1 METTA
6 IQSVDLDAQR
16 LDGPQLVDLDAV
28 RRGVGAGSVF
38 DAEPQSV
45 EPAKPRNPKYK
56 GAKKGHRGWGTVRKL
71 PSGRFQASYVGPD
84 NMRHKAGGTFDNKR
98 KAEGWLSNEESYME
112 SCRMTGQAWVSP
124 AVRAEQSKATVLLLR
139 DYGKQWI
146 EHRPLKETTR
156 VEYLSKWNNLIEPVL
171 GGIALAD
178 LSAEAVRA
186 WYAGLGSDQPTRRKH
201 AYALLHGICK
211 TALKDELIQRNPCQI
226 DGAMTTR
233 RKREPEILT
242 PAELAIVV
250 REIPARFQALVVIA
264 AWCGMRW
271 GEVTELRAKDFNADC
286 SMVTISR
293 GVTHKGQCRV
303 ASTKSDKVRKVLV
316 PAAIRPQIKAH
327 IKDWADSSRD
337 GQLFVPIRGG
347 CHVNDQVFAE
357 TWYQPALLKANRPG
371 VHLHD
376 LRHFGATMLSHV
388 GASAAEVQAFLGHS
402 TPHMAM
408 QYTAATDERKALLTQ
423 RLSELHEG

>member
-1 METTA
+1 VLELS
-6 IQSVDLDAQR
+6 SVQDLDAH
-16 LDGPQLVDLDAV
+16 
-28 RRGVGAGSVF
+28 
-38 DAEPQSV
+38 EQSDV
-45 EPAKPRNPKYK
+45 ATRPRNPKYK

-71 PSGRFQASYVGPD
+71 PSGKYQASYVGRD
-84 NMRHKAGGTFDNKR
+84 NMRHKADGTFDSKMN
-98 KAEGWLSNEESYME
+98 AEGWLANESAYME
-112 SCRMTGQAWVSP
+112 RCRMTGEAWKSP
-124 AVRAEQSKATVLLLR
+124 AQRAEESKATVLLLR

-146 EHRPLKETTR
+146 EQRPLKETTR
-156 VEYLSKWNNLIEPVL
+156 VEYFSKWNNLIEPAL
-171 GGIALAD
+171 GSIALAD

-250 REIPARFQALVVIA
+250 GEIPARFQALVLLA

-271 GEVTELRAKDFNADC
+271 GEVTELRTGDFKADC
-286 SMVTISR
+286 SMVAISR

-303 ASTKSDKVRKVLV
+303 ASTKSDKVRKVLI
-316 PAAIRPQIKAH
+316 PAAIQPAIKAH
-327 IKDWADSSRD
+327 IKQWADPSRD

-357 TWYQPALLKANRPG
+357 TWYQPALDKANRPG

-408 QYTAATDERKALLTQ
+408 QYTAATDERRTLLAQ
-423 RLSELHEG
+423 RMSELAESA

>member
-1 METTA
+1 MTGEA
-6 IQSVDLDAQR
+6 WKSPAQR
-16 LDGPQLVDLDAV
+16 
-28 RRGVGAGSVF
+28 
-38 DAEPQSV
+38 AE
-45 EPAKPRNPKYK
+45 E
-56 GAKKGHRGWGTVRKL
+56 
-71 PSGRFQASYVGPD
+71 
-84 NMRHKAGGTFDNKR
+84 
-98 KAEGWLSNEESYME
+98 
-112 SCRMTGQAWVSP
+112 
-124 AVRAEQSKATVLLLR
+124 SKATVLLLC

-146 EHRPLKETTR
+146 EQRPLKETTR
-156 VEYLSKWNNLIEPVL
+156 VEYFSKWNNLIEPAL
-171 GGIALAD
+171 GSIALAD

-242 PAELAIVV
+242 PGELAIVV
-250 REIPARFQALVVIA
+250 GEIPARFQALVLLA

-271 GEVTELRAKDFNADC
+271 GEVTELRAGDFKADC
-286 SMVTISR
+286 SMVTIAR
-293 GVTHKGQCRV
+293 GVTHKGKCRV
-303 ASTKSDKVRKVLV
+303 ASTKSDKVRKVLI
-316 PAAIRPQIKAH
+316 PAAIQPAIKAH
-327 IKDWADSSRD
+327 IKEWADSSRD

-357 TWYQPALLKANRPG
+357 TWYQPALDKANRPG

-408 QYTAATDERKALLTQ
+408 QYTAATDERRTLLAQ
-423 RLSELHEG
+423 RMSELAESA

>member
-1 METTA
+1 V
-6 IQSVDLDAQR
+6 QDLDA
-16 LDGPQLVDLDAV
+16 LLV
-28 RRGVGAGSVF
+28 RR
-38 DAEPQSV
+38 P
-45 EPAKPRNPKYK
+45 KNPRHK
-56 GAKKGHRGWGTVRKL
+56 GAKKGHRGWGTIRKL
-71 PSGRFQASYVGPD
+71 PSGKFQASYIGKDLV
-84 NMRHKAGGTFDNKR
+84 RHTAERTFDNR
-98 KAEGWLSNEESYME
+98 LNAEGWLANEKNYLDR
-112 SCRMTGQAWVSP
+112 CTMTGEAWKSP
-124 AVRAEQSKATVLLLR
+124 EQRREESKATVLLLR

-146 EHRPLKETTR
+146 EQRRLKETTR
-156 VEYLSKWNNLIEPVL
+156 VEYLSKWNNLIEPKL
-171 GGIALAD
+171 GDIALAD

-186 WYAGLGSDQPTRRKH
+186 WYAWLGSDQPTRRKH

-211 TALKDELIQRNPCQI
+211 TALNDELIQRNPCQI
-226 DGAMTTR
+226 EGAMTSR

-242 PAELAIVV
+242 PTELAIVV
-250 REIPARFQALVVIA
+250 GEIPARFQALVLLA

-271 GEVTELRAKDFNADC
+271 GEVTELKAKDFKTDC

-303 ASTKSDKVRKVLV
+303 ATTKSDKVRKVLI
-316 PAAIRPQIKAH
+316 PPAIRPAIQDHLKQ
-327 IKDWADSSRD
+327 WADPSRD

-357 TWYQPALLKANRPG
+357 TWFQPALTKAKRSG
-371 VHLHD
+371 VHIHD

-408 QYTAATDERKALLTQ
+408 QYTAATDERRTILAQ
-423 RLSELHEG
+423 RLSELAESA

>member
-1 METTA
+1 MLKQSSVQDLGVRLDSP
-6 IQSVDLDAQR
+6 QSVDLDAA
-16 LDGPQLVDLDAV
+16 P
-28 RRGVGAGSVF
+28 
-38 DAEPQSV
+38 
-45 EPAKPRNPKYK
+45 KPRNPKYK
-56 GAKKGHRGWGTVRKL
+56 GAKRGHRGWGTVRKL
-71 PSGRFQASYVGPD
+71 PSGKYQASYVGRD
-84 NMRHKAGGTFDNKR
+84 NMRHKADGTFDSKMN
-98 KAEGWLSNEESYME
+98 AEGWLANESAYME
-112 SCRMTGQAWVSP
+112 RCRMTGEAWKSP
-124 AVRAEQSKATVLLLR
+124 AQRAEESKATVLLLC

-146 EHRPLKETTR
+146 EQRPLKETTR
-156 VEYLSKWNNLIEPVL
+156 VEYFSKWNNLIEPAL
-171 GGIALAD
+171 GSIALAD

-242 PAELAIVV
+242 PGELAIVV
-250 REIPARFQALVVIA
+250 GEIPARFQALVLLA

-271 GEVTELRAKDFNADC
+271 GEVTELRAGDFKADC
-286 SMVTISR
+286 SMVTIAR
-293 GVTHKGQCRV
+293 GVTHKGKCRV
-303 ASTKSDKVRKVLV
+303 ASTKSDKVRKVLI
-316 PAAIRPQIKAH
+316 PAAIQPAIKAH
-327 IKDWADSSRD
+327 IKEWADSSRD

-357 TWYQPALLKANRPG
+357 TWYQPALDKANRPG

-408 QYTAATDERKALLTQ
+408 QYTAATDERRTLLAQ
-423 RLSELHEG
+423 RMSELAESA